1 RGHRPLLP
9 RHHGRAGHR
18 HPQRLRRRRGQGRHL
33 AEADLQGD
41 RRPDRALRR
50 PSHRDLHQRL
60 LRPAQEDAGARDR
73 QRGVEP
79 VPVPLRG
86 HHRSR
91 ERQGDVR
98 ARARGALHHAP
109 DVLPPADQPESRAAP
124 ADLRGRPRRAG
135 LGLATKP
142 GRPRVG
148 VEVRPVR
155 PDEAAALKALRLRAL
170 AEAPLAFGS
179 TLAREAA
186 FTDDLWA
193 ERAAATDERCV
204 FVALDEGR
212 WVGLATALAHA
223 PDQPGPSLGGM
234 FVDPA
239 YRGRGIVDALLDAAA
254 GWVREHGGRTLYLWA
269 TSTNT
274 PAIRA

>member
-1 RGHRPLLP
+1 M
-9 RHHGRAGHR
+9 
-18 HPQRLRRRRGQGRHL
+18 
-33 AEADLQGD
+33 
-41 RRPDRALRR
+41 
-50 PSHRDLHQRL
+50 
-60 LRPAQEDAGARDR
+60 
-73 QRGVEP
+73 
-79 VPVPLRG
+79 
-86 HHRSR
+86 
-91 ERQGDVR
+91 
-98 ARARGALHHAP
+98 
-109 DVLPPADQPESRAAP
+109 
-124 ADLRGRPRRAG
+124 
-135 LGLATKP
+135 
-142 GRPRVG
+142 G

-223 PDQPGPSLGGM
+223 PDQPGPALVGM

-274 PAIRA
+274 PAIRAYTRCGFHPTGDSRPLAHTPSLSEIRMLRDLTAP